1 MNNSIVHCY
10 HGSSN
15 IFDEFNFSQN
25 GQHGGNIGAGCG
37 LYFSTSKADAATYG
51 NNIYECVL
59 RLKTVISN
67 HEVTLK
73 PFDVSRICKET
84 GNCISTPNAFAL
96 MIGCQSDTDIIV
108 KLVEYFDLTVEEI
121 TNALSECGYTHTED
135 KITPEDP
142 DMPHFIVYDL
152 NTITINNVISIGII

>member
-1 MNNSIVHCY
+1 
-10 HGSSN
+10 
-15 IFDEFNFSQN
+15 
-25 GQHGGNIGAGCG
+25 
-37 LYFSTSKADAATYG
+37 
-51 NNIYECVL
+51 
-59 RLKTVISN
+59 
-67 HEVTLK
+67 
-73 PFDVSRICKET
+73 
-84 GNCISTPNAFAL
+84 